1 MGGGLKNP
9 QLKGNEARGPPFA
22 GFARPR
28 EKFLKQAKDQHM
40 ATRRR
45 NTQTKRAG
53 IDPMEVLA
61 EIAADPNAPAT
72 ARVAACKA
80 LLLASIETKSSRP
93 DDIESALT
101 RRALHLMNRGS
112 SCK

>member
-1 MGGGLKNP
+1 MT
-9 QLKGNEARGPPFA
+9 
-22 GFARPR
+22 
-28 EKFLKQAKDQHM
+28 
-40 ATRRR
+40 TRRR
-45 NTQTKRAG
+45 NTRTKRAG
-53 IDPMEVLA
+53 IDPMDVLA

-101 RRALHLMNRGS
+101 RRALHLMNRAS